1 MEEVRTTGEGSTMGR
16 EMGRKLERGKEV
28 GREMGRGW
36 DLAGATG

>member
-28 GREMGRGW
+28 RREMGRGW